1 MAGKSRYNAEYH
13 IDWIEGLA
21 RRGCTL
27 DEMAN
32 DLGVARS
39 TLCKWIKDN
48 PELSDAIKRGRDYA
62 DIRVEKSLYQRAMGF
77 SRTTKKTIIGT
88 GEKDGQKPVRIEITE
103 EEVPPDTTA
112 IIFWL
117 KNRNP
122 KLWRDVQD
130 INAKVATEPD
140 LKPLTE
146 AEIEMLR
153 KLNDGKK

>member
-13 IDWIEGLA
+13 VDWIAGLA

-27 DEMAN
+27 DEIAR

-48 PELSDAIKRGRDYA
+48 AELSDALKCGRDFA
-62 DIRVEKSLYQRAMGF
+62 DVKVEKSLYQRALGF
-77 SRTTKKTIIGT
+77 TRSVKKTIIGT
-88 GEKDGQKPVRIEITE
+88 GDKDGQKPVRIELTD

-122 KLWRDVQD
+122 KLWRDVQEV
-130 INAKVATEPD
+130 NANVKTEPD
-140 LKPLTE
+140 LRPLTDD
-146 AEIEMLR
+146 EIEMLR